1 MILPVLKLSMNNTE
15 RNLLIRCVGRPEFIK
30 VIRLYIYYI
39 TILKFI
45 LESPAAVSYTHLDV
59 YKRQVQDRCGQCN
72 ELPPVLQ
79 FLSANKW
86 GEAYSAYLLADKAVQ
101 GNRRIFGNLRK
112 DDCLWKERRY

>member
-1 MILPVLKLSMNNTE
+1 MCS
-15 RNLLIRCVGRPEFIK
+15 
-30 VIRLYIYYI
+30 
-39 TILKFI
+39 
-45 LESPAAVSYTHLDV
+45 SYTEALIHIFDNDTSGLVWSDEMTV
-59 YKRQVQDRCGQCN
+59 RYRCGQCN